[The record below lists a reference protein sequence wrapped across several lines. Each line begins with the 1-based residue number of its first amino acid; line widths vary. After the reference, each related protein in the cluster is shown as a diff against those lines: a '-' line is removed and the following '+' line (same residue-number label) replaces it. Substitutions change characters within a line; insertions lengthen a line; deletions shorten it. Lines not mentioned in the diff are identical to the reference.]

1 MRTSFTLI
9 ALLAMTATAWSQPVI
24 EPGKP
29 KLTHEEFLSYSA
41 MAAVAELRCE
51 NVMVSPGYVQGFLDA
66 TGLRDIQVPLH
77 PDFSRYMAK
86 SEKETE
92 AFCKLMLMSFF
103 SAPDTHPKI
112 APLLIKKTPQ

>member
-1 MRTSFTLI
+1 MRILFAFT
-9 ALLAMTATAWSQPVI
+9 ALLAVGTTAWSQPVI

-29 KLTHEEFLSYSA
+29 KLTHDEFLSYAA

-66 TGLRDIQVPLH
+66 TGLLDLQVALH
-77 PDFSRYMAK
+77 PDFSRFMAE

-92 AFCKLMLMSFF
+92 AFCKVVLMSFY
-103 SAPDTHPKI
+103 SAPDTRPRI
-112 APLLIKKTPQ
+112 APLLIKKIPQ